1 MPRHPGHPELPLG
14 PVQRHRSRG
23 RHHGHTTDGWI
34 LGEEVDG
41 PEAWVEVAVN
51 SDAFSERT
59 VELFWNY
66 LFRRSPYSCDEA
78 EFEALWVD
86 FRDGGRNVEEML
98 RALVLT
104 EAYRVP

>member
-1 MPRHPGHPELPLG
+1 M
-14 PVQRHRSRG
+14 S
-23 RHHGHTTDGWI
+23 
-34 LGEEVDG
+34 
-41 PEAWVEVAVN
+41 

-78 EFEALWVD
+78 EFEQLWAA
-86 FRDGGRNVEEML
+86 FRDDGRNVEEML

-104 EAYRVP
+104 EAYGVP